1 MFLRKFVYPFEQGL
15 LLFWFQRLSAEVLH
29 RVVESA
35 YDFGN
40 SVVAEELA
48 RGGSGRSIFEAK

>member
-48 RGGSGRSIFEAK
+48 RGRSG